1 MITLTVL
8 SNRLADT
15 AAAISR
21 HSGTDIE
28 TATNDIVHICA
39 HIARAHTVMLE
50 NTQGIPSSMGGGGTP
65 TGVSDPTGRA
75 ILTTDPASSALE
87 ELDRTTER
95 MVAHARNLH
104 LGRIMY
110 GRRLVTETGHA
121 RRIVENWDRPP
132 TVRWCTHCMKIN
144 AYRSTVEP
152 GRYKDV
158 CRRCGDWKKIN
169 GTLPPRD
176 VLGYLQTNEPIPDRV
191 LQRHH
196 AIVPG
201 GRTARKKRRKRK

>member
-28 TATNDIVHICA
+28 TATNDIVHIAA
-39 HIARAHTVMLE
+39 HLGRAHTVMLE
-50 NTQGIPSSMGGGGTP
+50 NTQGIPSSMGGGGAP

>member
-28 TATNDIVHICA
+28 TATNDIVHIAA
-39 HIARAHTVMLE
+39 HLGRAHTVMLE

-121 RRIVENWDRPP
+121 RRIVENWDRP
-132 TVRWCTHCMKIN
+132 TAARWCTHCTQVN
-144 AYRSTVEP
+144 AYKAPVAQ
-152 GRYKDV
+152 GRYKEL
-158 CRRCGDWKKIN
+158 CRKCGDWRAVN
-169 GTLPPRD
+169 GVLPPRD
-176 VLGYLQTNEPIPDRV
+176 VLGYLQVGDPVPERV
-191 LQRHH
+191 LDRHH
-196 AIVPG
+196 AVVPNG
-201 GRTARKKRRKRK
+201 KRRKKRNLKK

>member
-1 MITLTVL
+1 MITLAGL
-8 SNRLADT
+8 HDRLADT

-21 HSGTDIE
+21 YSGTDIE

-121 RRIVENWDRPP
+121 RRIVENWDRPV
-132 TVRWCTHCMKIN
+132 TTRWCTHCAKIN
-144 AYRSTVEP
+144 AYKAP
-152 GRYKDV
+152 AAQGRYKDL
-158 CRRCGDWKKIN
+158 CRKCGDWRAVNKQ
-169 GTLPPRD
+169 LPPRD
-176 VLGYLQTNEPIPDRV
+176 ILGYLQTGDPIPQRLLD
-191 LQRHH
+191 RHH
-196 AIVPG
+196 AIIPN
-201 GRTARKKRRKRK
+201 GRRKKRKLKK

>member
-1 MITLTVL
+1 MITLAGL
-8 SNRLADT
+8 HDRLADT

-21 HSGTDIE
+21 YSGTDIE

-132 TVRWCTHCMKIN
+132 TVRWCTHCMKVN

>member
-28 TATNDIVHICA
+28 TATNDIVHIAA
-39 HIARAHTVMLE
+39 HLGRAHTVMLE
-50 NTQGIPSSMGGGGTP
+50 NTQGIPSSMGGGGAP
-65 TGVSDPTGRA
+65 TGISDPTGQA
-75 ILTTDPASSALE
+75 ILTTDPATSALE

-121 RRIVENWDRPP
+121 RRIVENWDRPV
-132 TVRWCTHCMKIN
+132 TTRWCTHCAAVN